1 MKTELNQARS
11 KPDTVDQPV
20 RTVHTFVHIINST
33 QYFLQTI
40 ITLCAAFF
48 KANKDWCTFQ
58 MWPGQ
63 VEVRGWKYD
72 RLF

>member
-33 QYFLQTI
+33 QYFPQTI

-48 KANKDWCTFQ
+48 KANKD
-58 MWPGQ
+58 
-63 VEVRGWKYD
+63 
-72 RLF
+72 